1 MKNRK
6 LRITTSLILAAI
18 ISTSIYAADD
28 KKVNP
33 PKDLKESRETE
44 LSNLATKQIQRKE
57 FPLSEEQAIWFK
69 NQKEEQDRMRQE
81 SIRNPDV
88 QNRTLDITP
97 SIAQEERT
105 IYSSVNYQTNLIFV
119 DSLGNP
125 WPIAKY
131 GVGAQDYFIIDQY
144 LEHAL
149 LVNPKLKYKKTNLT
163 VILKG
168 METTP
173 IVLSL
178 KEDKEVVDYVTQVK
192 IKGFSDA
199 SNNTEKKYEN
209 FKRQVV
215 KNNNYLNEAISLMS
229 DNITPV
235 EALQLFPR
243 KNGNDLVGVSAW
255 QYKKNNY
262 IRTKGELVIPQ
273 GNVVST
279 SVDGYQLYETPPI
292 NSAMIEMN
300 GVIVTNIKLEKE

>member
-1 MKNRK
+1 MKNIK
-6 LRITTSLILAAI
+6 LRIVASLILTAI
-18 ISTSIYAADD
+18 LSSTSYAADD

-33 PKDLKESRETE
+33 PKDLKESREAE
-44 LSNLATKQIQRKE
+44 LSDLATKQIQRKE
-57 FPLSEEQAIWFK
+57 FPLSEDQAIWYK
-69 NQKEEQDRMRQE
+69 TEREKQDKMRQE

-88 QNRTLDITP
+88 QNRTLEITP

-105 IYSSVNYQTNLIFV
+105 IYASVNYQTNLIFV

-125 WPIAKY
+125 WPIVKY
-131 GVGAQDYFIIDQY
+131 GIGAQDYFSIEQY

-149 LVNPKLKYKKTNLT
+149 LVNPRLKYKKTNLT
-163 VILKG
+163 IILKG

-178 KEDKEVVDYVTQVK
+178 KEDKDVVDYVTQVK
-192 IKGFSDA
+192 VKGFSDTK
-199 SNNTEKKYEN
+199 NNTERKYEN
-209 FKRQVV
+209 FKKQVV

-229 DNITPV
+229 DNIKPND
-235 EALQLFPR
+235 ALQLYPR
-243 KNGNDLVGVSAW
+243 KNNNDLVGVSAW

-262 IRTKGELVIPQ
+262 IRTKGELVIPH
-273 GNVVST
+273 GNIVST